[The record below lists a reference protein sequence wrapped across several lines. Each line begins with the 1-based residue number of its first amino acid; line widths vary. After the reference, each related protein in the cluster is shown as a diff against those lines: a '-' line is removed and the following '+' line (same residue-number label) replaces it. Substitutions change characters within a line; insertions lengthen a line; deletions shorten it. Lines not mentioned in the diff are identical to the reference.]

1 MQVIFPSIFKIL
13 DKQILKFLA
22 RAFAGI
28 GIGIASLAFPVYLG
42 ETIHP
47 SIRGTLGLFPT
58 VFGNG
63 GLLVCFILGAF
74 LDWSKLAIAGAIIPV
89 PFVILMFII
98 PESPHWYI
106 SKGKEEKAIASL
118 EWLRREGADISS
130 EVQEINRSFSA
141 TLRRASKNVFRR
153 LTFSDNLKPLL
164 ISIVLMFFQQFSGI
178 NAVIFYAIQIFK
190 NSGSSIDDN
199 LSAII
204 IGLVNLAA
212 TLLSTALVDRVGR
225 KILIYASNSIMVL
238 TLACFGTYLYYINKH
253 ADTSNAGWLPLPCLM
268 IYVIGFSL
276 GMGPIPWLM

>member
-1 MQVIFPSIFKIL
+1 MEFKKYFKI
-13 DKQILKFLA
+13 FSA

-28 GIGIASLAFPVYLG
+28 CIGIASLAFPVYLG

-63 GLLVCFILGAF
+63 GLVFCFILGAF
-74 LDWSKLAIAGAIIPV
+74 LNWKNLAIAGAIIPV
-89 PFVILMFII
+89 PFVLLMFII
-98 PESPHWYI
+98 PETPHWYI
-106 SKGKEEKAIASL
+106 SKGREEKAVKSL
-118 EWLRREGADISS
+118 QWLRRPDADISS
-130 EVQEINRSFSA
+130 EIQEINRSFSA
-141 TLRRASKNVFRR
+141 TLRRTSTNAFKR
-153 LTFSDNLKPLL
+153 LTFGDNLKPLL
-164 ISIVLMFFQQFSGI
+164 ISITLMFFQQFSGI

-212 TLLSTALVDRVGR
+212 TLLSTVLVDRVGR
-225 KILIYASNSIMVL
+225 KILIYASNAIMIITL
-238 TLACFGTYLYYINKH
+238 TCYGTYLYYQSH
-253 ADTSNAGWLPLPCLM
+253 NATVGNVGWLPLFCLM
-268 IYVIGFSL
+268 VYVVGFSL

>member
-1 MQVIFPSIFKIL
+1 L
-13 DKQILKFLA
+13 
-22 RAFAGI
+22 AGI
-28 GIGIASLAFPVYLG
+28 CIGVASLAFPVYLG

-63 GLLVCFILGAF
+63 GLVFCFILGAF
-74 LDWSKLAIAGAIIPV
+74 LDWSNLAIAGAIIPV
-89 PFVILMFII
+89 PFVLLMFII
-98 PESPHWYI
+98 PETPHWYI
-106 SKGKEEKAIASL
+106 SKGREEKAVESL
-118 EWLRREGADISS
+118 EWLRRSGADISA
-130 EVQEINRSFSA
+130 EIQEINRSFSQ
-141 TLRRASKNVFRR
+141 TLRRASTNAFKR
-153 LTFSDNLKPLL
+153 LTFADNLKPLI

-225 KILIYASNSIMVL
+225 KILIYVSNLIMII
-238 TLACFGTYLYYINKH
+238 TLACYGTYLYYQNTNS
-253 ADTSNAGWLPLPCLM
+253 DLGNVGWLPLACLM
-268 IYVIGFSL
+268 IYVVGFSL
-276 GMGPIPWLM
+276 GMGPLPWLM